1 MFVMSRTAS
10 HRKAIPAR
18 KRHAQKPPELTRDK
32 LIEAAGHVF
41 AERGYRAATIRE
53 ICRRAG
59 ANVAAVNYTFGD
71 KMGLYTEVLRHSVRA
86 AQTAAMK
93 AALDS
98 SLSPEDTIR
107 GVIRARLMSLCQE
120 ARPDWHIRLVMHEF
134 SHPTPAMQRV
144 VDEGMRPIYDR
155 MRKRWAKSIG
165 LPPDHET
172 TRLSVNSIVGQILF
186 YTFSRPV
193 LMQFAAGIETHA
205 GSIGSHRGPHRGF
218 FAGIF
223 EESGARQTSWSEM
236 KTSTMTQSP
245 PSAEQRRHRRARFG
259 SATRKTKPPRS
270 RVFKNCDRRGGN
282 RRRIRDLENI
292 FRHAKFAGQHRR
304 AQRAH

>member
-1 MFVMSRTAS
+1 MESIRLSGLASFRLTKSNSCFKHMFDMAHHAVTRIPIPVRPRAR
-10 HRKAIPAR
+10 HRGLD
-18 KRHAQKPPELTRDK
+18 LTRDK
-32 LIEAAGHVF
+32 LIEAAGYVF
-41 AERGYRAATIRE
+41 AERGYREATIRE

-86 AQTAAMK
+86 AQTAAMS

-107 GVIRARLMSLCQE
+107 GVIRARLMSLCKE

-134 SHPTPAMQRV
+134 SHPTPAMGRV

-155 MRKRWAKSIG
+155 VRKAVGKIIG

-186 YTFSRPV
+186 YTFSWPV
-193 LMQFAAGIETHA
+193 L
-205 GSIGSHRGPHRGF
+205 SHLQPELKLTPNQLDRIADHIADFSLAYLKKVGHG
-218 FAGIF
+218 
-223 EESGARQTSWSEM
+223 
-236 KTSTMTQSP
+236 K
-245 PSAEQRRHRRARFG
+245 RHG
-259 SATRKTKPPRS
+259 
-270 RVFKNCDRRGGN
+270 
-282 RRRIRDLENI
+282 
-292 FRHAKFAGQHRR
+292 
-304 AQRAH
+304 

>member
-1 MFVMSRTAS
+1 MFDMAHHAS
-10 HRKAIPAR
+10 MRIPQLARPRVKPKAV
-18 KRHAQKPPELTRDK
+18 ELTRDK
-32 LIEAAGHVF
+32 LIEAAGYVF

-86 AQTAAMK
+86 AQTAAMS

-107 GVIRARLMSLCQE
+107 GVIRARLMSLCKE

-134 SHPTPAMQRV
+134 SHPTSAMGRV

-155 MRKRWAKSIG
+155 VRKAVGKLIG

-186 YTFSRPV
+186 YTFSWPV
-193 LMQFAAGIETHA
+193 LAHLQPELKLT
-205 GSIGSHRGPHRGF
+205 PD
-218 FAGIF
+218 
-223 EESGARQTSWSEM
+223 QL
-236 KTSTMTQSP
+236 
-245 PSAEQRRHRRARFG
+245 
-259 SATRKTKPPRS
+259 
-270 RVFKNCDRRGGN
+270 DRIADHIADFSLAYLKKVGHGKG
-282 RRRIRDLENI
+282 
-292 FRHAKFAGQHRR
+292 HG
-304 AQRAH
+304 